1 MLVLMIVMMVM
12 AVAMRVTVA
21 VSGDG
26 DGIVIGAAFRIERRL
41 DMSDFRAKA
50 AQHALD
56 DVIGANENGV
66 RADFRREVPIA
77 DMPCNPHEMQRV
89 AAADFHQRFGRG
101 ADSDD
106 ETGREPQRIA
116 AAQIRHLREVEQEL
130 HSLSAF
136 QHHAAAVTIL
146 VIENDIVRRFPLP

>member
-41 DMSDFRAKA
+41 DMSDFRAEA

-77 DMPCNPHEMQRV
+77 D
-89 AAADFHQRFGRG
+89 
-101 ADSDD
+101 
-106 ETGREPQRIA
+106 IA
-116 AAQIRHLREVEQEL
+116 
-130 HSLSAF
+130 SMKF
-136 QHHAAAVTIL
+136 
-146 VIENDIVRRFPLP
+146 